1 MKNYL
6 FLILSLSLI
15 FSFSC
20 AKKKKQAAQPEGDIF
35 ISGSVNEPVEGKPI
49 ITAKV
54 IVEDSSGK
62 KLAETKTDEFG
73 VFHTKL
79 KKGDIK
85 GDLKVKVEHQGYA
98 PLSKVIRKDS
108 IVRQISLELTP
119 ELVDSNFI
127 IGRFIAGR
135 YYKNE
140 DGTET
145 MKTSSGQAMITGRFI
160 TGRMITG
167 GTPSFISRIKSIFKK
182 DEGGVS
188 AEITVGDPDKN
199 IGSFPG
205 DFQASDPQ
213 FAKASGSSER
223 VQLATSGWIDITFRD
238 TEGNP
243 VQVVSKDNPAIVMRR
258 IPDSQQKDVIEAY
271 KRGVRSIPWY
281 YYDEGE
287 GIWKRTEFDANV
299 ILVNEDVDGDGVQ
312 EEVAYAQVP
321 ITHTSYY
328 NLDYPLNSTEI
339 CFQGKVLDANGKP
352 VQGLYVIAY
361 SSSSYVYTRTDDKG
375 EFKLYVP
382 QVKSYYGCLE
392 WGQQCWWGNYFCW
405 TSCIRYGNVLEYWR
419 FKIFAV
425 DKVRWGEIQE
435 RTRVLD
441 VSTEGK
447 EKYKCHDIGVLPPP
461 EMYSLSCSVKDV
473 SGNPLVGASVVS
485 SDGKS
490 AETDSSGKFTLISK
504 KGNLVLTVSYEKDGR
519 IYKAQ
524 KEIYV
529 DRDINEDVCSILMRL
544 EPVKIRCS
552 AFINQKPGEIEVFVK
567 GNNAKTNQDGSFE
580 VSIPRPVKDEE
591 VKVLYIAKFPDGSTE
606 GQEQI
611 IKVKPDDTE
620 VLCPQNINFE
630 YNEICVEGQVK
641 NEEGKG
647 IRGVYVLVGGKSP
660 VITDEGGFFKVQ
672 GGRAKKTEEGKY
684 KYKVKYIY
692 LSPYG
697 REEVEKEYEAKG
709 TECVW
714 DKQEIDTRPA
724 WLIGTVKTKRGRHI
738 GGAKVETEFGEVDYT
753 NPGGQFKL
761 KAPTNS
767 KVKVYASYGGA
778 TTQVEVQ
785 TKERGSTASVD
796 IILNVEDTPP
806 KVRVLGLGKAK
817 PGGKLKFK
825 IEITD
830 DSDSVGYGVSIKD
843 WGFSDSG
850 TIKLEGWRGEK
861 EFEVGVP
868 AGAKSA
874 DLEVEAK
881 DTGGNEDR
889 VVMKV
894 EVVEKNRA
902 PEIIRIDVEGEVM
915 VGGRFIASAVAYD
928 PEEDEMSYEWGLMM
942 GERDYSGW
950 MMVYGA
956 TVVVDVPEN
965 ASGGTYLMKVK
976 VKDSEGGE
984 RIFAREI
991 KLTKEAK
998 KGESVCVPSEEVC
1011 DGLDN
1016 DCNGLIDDGVK
1027 LVFYKDLDR
1036 DGYTDGTTSVGCSAP
1051 QGYVLSALLGDCNDE
1066 NNQINPGKAEICDGI
1081 DNNCNGQTDEG
1092 VKLVFYRDRDGDGY
1106 GDANDQTLA
1115 CTQPTGYVSNSSDC
1129 NDNDPNVRPGKTE
1142 ICDNKD
1148 NNCNG
1153 QIDEGNV
1160 CGSASTFAKTIGRSV
1175 TDYAYSI
1182 VQSSDGGYAVA
1193 GWNKSFGAGGADIYV
1208 VKLDSGGNVQ
1218 WTKAI
1223 GGSSQDEAYSIVQ
1236 SSDGGYAVAGST
1248 WSFGAGGWDIY
1259 VVKLDSGGNV
1269 QWTKAIGGSSEDEAR
1284 SIIQS
1289 SDGGYV
1295 VAGWTSSF
1303 GAGGADFYVVKLDS
1317 GGNVQWTKAIGGSSE
1332 DEARSIIQSSD
1343 GGYVV
1348 AGWTSSFGAGSADIY
1363 LVKLDSGGNVQWTK
1377 TIGGSSTDVA
1387 YSIVQSSDGGY
1398 VVAGWTSSFG
1408 AGGWDI
1414 YVVKLDSGGNVQWT
1428 KAIGGSSDDLASS
1441 IIQSSDG
1448 GYIVAGV
1455 TGSFGAGSAD
1465 IYLVKLDSGGNVQWT
1480 KTIGGSSEDLAWSIV
1495 QSSDG
1500 GYAVAGYTSSF
1511 VAGGADIYVVK
1522 LDANGNVCFSQN
1534 ITNYSVSSNVGSF
1547 SAPSPVSSTQSPTVN
1562 TVSPTV
1568 ASYASSVSDV
1578 CALSPAPHLCSAS
1591 QDCGFGSAI
1600 ATNFGSAVE
1609 TNKEDVKSYGC
1620 SAGGVLSRFLIPA
1633 FMLIV
1638 YGWLR
1643 KKRKKKK
1650 D

>member
-1 MKNYL
+1 M
-6 FLILSLSLI
+6 I
-15 FSFSC
+15 
-20 AKKKKQAAQPEGDIF
+20 
-35 ISGSVNEPVEGKPI
+35 
-49 ITAKV
+49 
-54 IVEDSSGK
+54 
-62 KLAETKTDEFG
+62 
-73 VFHTKL
+73 
-79 KKGDIK
+79 IK
-85 GDLKVKVEHQGYA
+85 GDLKIKVEHQGYA

-238 TEGNP
+238 AEGNP

-299 ILVNEDVDGDGVQ
+299 ILVNEDVDEDGVQ

-339 CFQGKVLDANGKP
+339 CFQGKVLDANGRP
-352 VQGLYVIAY
+352 VPGLYVIAY
-361 SSSSYVYTRTDDKG
+361 SSSSYTYARTDDKG
-375 EFKLYVP
+375 EFKIYVP
-382 QVKSYYGCLE
+382 QAKFRRCLE
-392 WGQQCWWGNYFCW
+392 WRQECRWGNYFCW
-405 TSCIRYGNVLEYWR
+405 PSCIRYGNVLEYWR
-419 FKIFAV
+419 FKIFAA
-425 DKVRWGEIQE
+425 DKVRWGEIKE
-435 RTRVLD
+435 RTRVLE

-485 SDGKS
+485 SDGKP

-529 DRDINEDVCSILMRL
+529 DKDINEDVCSIVMRL
-544 EPVKIRCS
+544 EPVKIKCS
-552 AFINQKPGEIEVFVK
+552 AFINQNPGEIEVFVN
-567 GNNAKTNQDGSFE
+567 GNNTKTNQDGSFE

-591 VKVLYIAKFPDGSTE
+591 VKLLYIAKFPDGSTE
-606 GQEQI
+606 GQMQI

-630 YNEICVEGQVK
+630 YNEVCVEGQVK

-647 IRGVYVLVGGKSP
+647 IKGVYVLVGGKSP

-697 REEVEKEYEAKG
+697 REEVENEYEAKG

-724 WLIGTVKTKRGRHI
+724 WLIGTVKTKRGRHV

-753 NPGGQFKL
+753 NPGVQFKL

-796 IILNVEDTPP
+796 IILNVDDTPP

-817 PGGKLKFK
+817 PGGKLRFK

-830 DSDSVGYGVSIKD
+830 DSDSVGYGVRIKD

-850 TIKLEGWRGEK
+850 TIKLENGRGEK

-874 DLEVEAK
+874 DLELEAK

-915 VGGRFIASAVAYD
+915 VGGRFIASAVGYD
-928 PEEDEMSYEWGLMM
+928 PDGDEMSYEWGLTK
-942 GERDYSGW
+942 GEKDYSGW

-956 TVVVDVPEN
+956 TAVVDVPEN
-965 ASGGTYLMKVK
+965 ASGGIYLMKVK

-984 RIFAREI
+984 RIFVREI
-991 KLTKEAK
+991 NLTKELK
-998 KGESVCVPSEEVC
+998 KGESVCVPSEEIC

-1027 LVFYKDLDR
+1027 LVFYKDLDG

-1051 QGYVLSALLGDCNDE
+1051 SGYVSSATSGDCND
-1066 NNQINPGKAEICDGI
+1066 NDQHINPGKAEICDGI

-1092 VKLVFYRDRDGDGY
+1092 VKLVFYRDKDGDGY
-1106 GDANDQTLA
+1106 GDVNDQTLA
-1115 CTQPTGYVSNSSDC
+1115 CVQPTGYVSNSSDC
-1129 NDNDPNVRPGKTE
+1129 NDNDPNVNPGKTE
-1142 ICDNKD
+1142 ICDGKD
-1148 NNCNG
+1148 NDCDG
-1153 QIDEGNV
+1153 QIDEGFNVGQSCTVGIGECARTGQYVCKADGSGTQCNATPGTPTTEICDGKDNDCDGQTDEGNV
-1160 CGSASTFAKTIGRSV
+1160 CGVVLDLGDSHTCAIKQDGSLWCWGRNLRGQV
-1175 TDYAYSI
+1175 GDGTNTDRNI
-1182 VQSSDGGYAVA
+1182 PVQIMSSG
-1193 GWNKSFGAGGADIYV
+1193 I
-1208 VKLDSGGNVQ
+1208 
-1218 WTKAI
+1218 
-1223 GGSSQDEAYSIVQ
+1223 
-1236 SSDGGYAVAGST
+1236 
-1248 WSFGAGGWDIY
+1248 
-1259 VVKLDSGGNV
+1259 
-1269 QWTKAIGGSSEDEAR
+1269 
-1284 SIIQS
+1284 
-1289 SDGGYV
+1289 
-1295 VAGWTSSF
+1295 
-1303 GAGGADFYVVKLDS
+1303 
-1317 GGNVQWTKAIGGSSE
+1317 
-1332 DEARSIIQSSD
+1332 
-1343 GGYVV
+1343 
-1348 AGWTSSFGAGSADIY
+1348 
-1363 LVKLDSGGNVQWTK
+1363 
-1377 TIGGSSTDVA
+1377 
-1387 YSIVQSSDGGY
+1387 
-1398 VVAGWTSSFG
+1398 
-1408 AGGWDI
+1408 
-1414 YVVKLDSGGNVQWT
+1414 
-1428 KAIGGSSDDLASS
+1428 SS
-1441 IIQSSDG
+1441 ISLGSMHTCAIKQDG
-1448 GYIVAGV
+1448 SLWCWGDNDYGQRGDGMVGSKNFPVQIIPSGV
-1455 TGSFGAGSAD
+1455 LSVSLGSIHTCAIKQDGS
-1465 IYLVKLDSGGNVQWT
+1465 LWCW
-1480 KTIGGSSEDLAWSIV
+1480 GSNSYGQLG
-1495 QSSDG
+1495 DG
-1500 GYAVAGYTSSF
+1500 TYTSRTAPVQIMSS
-1511 VAGGADIYVVK
+1511 GVK
-1522 LDANGNVCFSQN
+1522 AVSLGYYHTCVIKQDSSLWCWGRDNYGNG
-1534 ITNYSVSSNVGSF
+1534 ITTPIQVIPSGVSSVSSGSYHTCAVKIDGSLWCWGDNSYGQLGNGTYSDSSTPVQIISSGVVSVSAGGHHTCAIKQDSSLWCWGDNVSGQLGNGSQ
-1547 SAPSPVSSTQSPTVN
+1547 SAGVSSPVQIVSSGVKAVSLGWAHTCAIKTDGSLWCWGRNDSGQLGDGTYTIKTSPTYIMN
-1562 TVSPTV
+1562 LGSGGGGAPFIFFGEK
-1568 ASYASSVSDV
+1568 SSFDNREEIQANSE
-1578 CALSPAPHLCSAS
+1578 
-1591 QDCGFGSAI
+1591 QKRI
-1600 ATNFGSAVE
+1600 R
-1609 TNKEDVKSYGC
+1609 YGC
-1620 SAGGVLSRFLIPA
+1620 SSANIVFYVLHLFVPAFILFALLKSRF
-1633 FMLIV
+1633 FV
-1638 YGWLR
+1638 R
-1643 KKRKKKK
+1643 N
-1650 D
+1650 

>member
-1 MKNYL
+1 
-6 FLILSLSLI
+6 
-15 FSFSC
+15 
-20 AKKKKQAAQPEGDIF
+20 
-35 ISGSVNEPVEGKPI
+35 
-49 ITAKV
+49 
-54 IVEDSSGK
+54 
-62 KLAETKTDEFG
+62 
-73 VFHTKL
+73 
-79 KKGDIK
+79 
-85 GDLKVKVEHQGYA
+85 
-98 PLSKVIRKDS
+98 LSKVIRKDS

-119 ELVDSNFI
+119 DLVDSNFI
-127 IGRFIAGR
+127 TGRFITGR

-145 MKTSSGQAMITGRFI
+145 MKTSSGQVMITGRFI
-160 TGRMITG
+160 TGRMITARS
-167 GTPSFISRIKSIFKK
+167 PSFISRIKSIFKK
-182 DEGGVS
+182 DEGWVS

-238 TEGNP
+238 SNGNP

-321 ITHTSYY
+321 ITHTSWY
-328 NLDYPLNSTEI
+328 NIDFPLDSTEI

-361 SSSSYVYTRTDDKG
+361 SSSSYTYARTDERG
-375 EFKLYVP
+375 EFKIYVP
-382 QVKSYYGCLE
+382 QAKSYKCLE
-392 WGQQCWWGNYFCW
+392 WKQECWNFCWWGQNCWNFCW
-405 TSCIRYGNVLEYWR
+405 TSCVKYSDEILEYWR
-419 FKIFAV
+419 FKIFAA
-425 DKVRWGEIQE
+425 DEVRWGEIQE

-529 DRDINEDVCSILMRL
+529 DRDINEDVCSIVMRL
-544 EPVKIRCS
+544 EPVKIKCS
-552 AFINQKPGEIEVFVK
+552 AFINQNPGEIEIFVK
-567 GNNAKTNQDGSFE
+567 GNNTKTNQDGSFE

-606 GQEQI
+606 GQVQI
-611 IKVKPDDTE
+611 VKVKPDDTE

-630 YNEICVEGQVK
+630 YNEVCVEGQVK

-672 GGRAKKTEEGKY
+672 GGRAKKNEEGKY

-697 REEVEKEYEAKG
+697 REEVENEYEAKG

-724 WLIGTVKTKRGRHI
+724 WLIGTVKTKRGRSV
-738 GGAKVETEFGEVDYT
+738 GGARVETEFGEVDYT

-796 IILNVEDTPP
+796 IILNVDDTPP

-850 TIKLEGWRGEK
+850 TIKLEGGRGEK
-861 EFEVGVP
+861 EIEVVVP

-902 PEIIRIDVEGEVM
+902 PEIIRIDVEGEVWI
-915 VGGRFIASAVAYD
+915 GGRFVASAVGYD
-928 PEEDEMSYEWGLMM
+928 PEGDEMSYEWVLMK
-942 GERDYSGW
+942 EEKDYSGW

-984 RIFAREI
+984 RIFVREI

-998 KGESVCVPSEEVC
+998 KGESVCVPSEEIC

-1027 LVFYKDLDR
+1027 LVFYKDLDG
-1036 DGYTDGTTSVGCSAP
+1036 DGYTDGTTLVGCSAP

-1066 NNQINPGKAEICDGI
+1066 NNQINPGKTEICDGI
-1081 DNNCNGQTDEG
+1081 DNNCNGLIDEG
-1092 VKLVFYRDRDGDGY
+1092 VKLVFYKDLDGDGYTDGITQVVCSAPSGYVSSATSGDCNDNDPNVNPGKTEICDGKDNNCNGQTDEGVLLVFYRDKDGDGY
-1106 GDANDQTLA
+1106 GDVNDQTLA

-1129 NDNDPNVRPGKTE
+1129 NDNDPNVSPEKTE
-1142 ICDNKD
+1142 ICDGKD
-1148 NNCNG
+1148 NDCDG
-1153 QIDEGNV
+1153 QIDEGFNV
-1160 CGSASTFAKTIGRSV
+1160 GQSCTVGVGECARTGQFVCKADGSGTQCNATPGTPTTEICDGRDNDCDGQIDEGIVCHFAKTIGGSADDV
-1175 TDYAYSI
+1175 ASSI
-1182 VQSSDGGYAVA
+1182 IQSSDGGYVVA
-1193 GWNKSFGAGGADIYV
+1193 GYT
-1208 VKLDSGGNVQ
+1208 Q
-1218 WTKAI
+1218 
-1223 GGSSQDEAYSIVQ
+1223 
-1236 SSDGGYAVAGST
+1236 
-1248 WSFGAGGWDIY
+1248 SFGAGGWDFY
-1259 VVKLDSGGNV
+1259 VVKLDSSGNV
-1269 QWTKAIGGSSEDEAR
+1269 IWTKTIGGGSDDVAR

-1295 VAGWTSSF
+1295 VAGWT
-1303 GAGGADFYVVKLDS
+1303 
-1317 GGNVQWTKAIGGSSE
+1317 N
-1332 DEARSIIQSSD
+1332 
-1343 GGYVV
+1343 
-1348 AGWTSSFGAGSADIY
+1348 
-1363 LVKLDSGGNVQWTK
+1363 
-1377 TIGGSSTDVA
+1377 
-1387 YSIVQSSDGGY
+1387 
-1398 VVAGWTSSFG
+1398 SFG
-1408 AGGWDI
+1408 AGGWD
-1414 YVVKLDSGGNVQWT
+1414 
-1428 KAIGGSSDDLASS
+1428 
-1441 IIQSSDG
+1441 
-1448 GYIVAGV
+1448 
-1455 TGSFGAGSAD
+1455 F
-1465 IYLVKLDSGGNVQWT
+1465 
-1480 KTIGGSSEDLAWSIV
+1480 
-1495 QSSDG
+1495 
-1500 GYAVAGYTSSF
+1500 
-1511 VAGGADIYVVK
+1511 YVVK
-1522 LDANGNVCFSQN
+1522 LDANGNVVWTKT
-1534 ITNYSVSSNVGSF
+1534 IGGTGSVAILSLVQLKLLEQVVGR
-1547 SAPSPVSSTQSPTVN
+1547 
-1562 TVSPTV
+1562 
-1568 ASYASSVSDV
+1568 
-1578 CALSPAPHLCSAS
+1578 C
-1591 QDCGFGSAI
+1591 I
-1600 ATNFGSAVE
+1600 
-1609 TNKEDVKSYGC
+1609 
-1620 SAGGVLSRFLIPA
+1620 
-1633 FMLIV
+1633 
-1638 YGWLR
+1638 
-1643 KKRKKKK
+1643 
-1650 D
+1650 

>member
-6 FLILSLSLI
+6 FIILSFSLI

-20 AKKKKQAAQPEGDIF
+20 AKKKKQATQPEGDIF
-35 ISGSVNEPVEGKPI
+35 ISGSVKEPLEGKPI

-79 KKGDIK
+79 KKDDIK
-85 GDLKVKVEHQGYA
+85 GDLKVRVEHQGYA

-108 IVRQISLELTP
+108 IITGRIITARQISLELTP

-127 IGRFIAGR
+127 TGRFITGR

-167 GTPSFISRIKSIFKK
+167 RTPSFISRIKSIFKK

-321 ITHTSYY
+321 ITHTSWY
-328 NLDYPLNSTEI
+328 NIDFPLDSTEI
-339 CFQGKVLDANGKP
+339 CFQGKVLDANGRP
-352 VQGLYVIAY
+352 IQGLYVIAY
-361 SSSSYVYTRTDDKG
+361 SSSSYTYARTDDKG

-382 QVKSYYGCLE
+382 QAKFRRCLE
-392 WGQQCWWGNYFCW
+392 LGQECRNFCWWEQFCW
-405 TSCIRYGNVLEYWR
+405 NFCWPSCVKYSDEILEYWR
-419 FKIFAV
+419 FKIFAADEV
-425 DKVRWGEIQE
+425 KRGDIQE
-435 RTRVLD
+435 RTRVLE

-490 AETDSSGKFTLISK
+490 SETDSSGKFTLISN

-529 DRDINEDVCSILMRL
+529 DKDIKEDVCSIVMRL

-552 AFINQKPGEIEVFVK
+552 AFINQIPGEIEVFVR
-567 GNNAKTNQDGSFE
+567 GNSTKTNQDGSFE
-580 VSIPRPVKDEE
+580 VSTPRPVREEE
-591 VKVLYIAKFPDGSTE
+591 VKLLYIAKFPDGSTE

-630 YNEICVEGQVK
+630 YNEVCVEGQVK

-697 REEVEKEYEAKG
+697 REELENEYEAKG

-724 WLIGTVKTKRGRHI
+724 WLIGTVKTKRGRHV

-767 KVKVYASYGGA
+767 KVKVYASYGGT

-796 IILNVEDTPP
+796 IILNVDDTPP

-817 PGGKLKFK
+817 PGGKLRFK

-850 TIKLEGWRGEK
+850 TIKLEGGRGEK
-861 EFEVGVP
+861 EFEVVVP
-868 AGAKSA
+868 AGARSA

-894 EVVEKNRA
+894 EVVEKNRS
-902 PEIIRIDVEGEVM
+902 PEIIRIDVEGDVRI
-915 VGGRFIASAVAYD
+915 GGRFIASAVGYD
-928 PEEDEMSYEWGLMM
+928 PEGDEMSYEWGLMI
-942 GERDYSGW
+942 GEKDYSGW

-956 TVVVDVPEN
+956 TAVVDVPEN

-976 VKDSEGGE
+976 VKDSQGGE
-984 RIFAREI
+984 RIFVREI
-991 KLTKEAK
+991 KLTKEVK
-998 KGESVCVPSEEVC
+998 KGESVCVPVNEIC
-1011 DGLDN
+1011 DGKDN
-1016 DCNGLIDDGVK
+1016 DCN
-1027 LVFYKDLDR
+1027 
-1036 DGYTDGTTSVGCSAP
+1036 
-1051 QGYVLSALLGDCNDE
+1051 
-1066 NNQINPGKAEICDGI
+1066 
-1081 DNNCNGQTDEG
+1081 
-1092 VKLVFYRDRDGDGY
+1092 
-1106 GDANDQTLA
+1106 
-1115 CTQPTGYVSNSSDC
+1115 
-1129 NDNDPNVRPGKTE
+1129 
-1142 ICDNKD
+1142 
-1148 NNCNG
+1148 
-1153 QIDEGNV
+1153 
-1160 CGSASTFAKTIGRSV
+1160 
-1175 TDYAYSI
+1175 
-1182 VQSSDGGYAVA
+1182 
-1193 GWNKSFGAGGADIYV
+1193 
-1208 VKLDSGGNVQ
+1208 
-1218 WTKAI
+1218 
-1223 GGSSQDEAYSIVQ
+1223 
-1236 SSDGGYAVAGST
+1236 
-1248 WSFGAGGWDIY
+1248 
-1259 VVKLDSGGNV
+1259 
-1269 QWTKAIGGSSEDEAR
+1269 
-1284 SIIQS
+1284 
-1289 SDGGYV
+1289 
-1295 VAGWTSSF
+1295 
-1303 GAGGADFYVVKLDS
+1303 
-1317 GGNVQWTKAIGGSSE
+1317 
-1332 DEARSIIQSSD
+1332 
-1343 GGYVV
+1343 
-1348 AGWTSSFGAGSADIY
+1348 
-1363 LVKLDSGGNVQWTK
+1363 
-1377 TIGGSSTDVA
+1377 
-1387 YSIVQSSDGGY
+1387 
-1398 VVAGWTSSFG
+1398 
-1408 AGGWDI
+1408 
-1414 YVVKLDSGGNVQWT
+1414 
-1428 KAIGGSSDDLASS
+1428 
-1441 IIQSSDG
+1441 
-1448 GYIVAGV
+1448 
-1455 TGSFGAGSAD
+1455 
-1465 IYLVKLDSGGNVQWT
+1465 
-1480 KTIGGSSEDLAWSIV
+1480 
-1495 QSSDG
+1495 
-1500 GYAVAGYTSSF
+1500 
-1511 VAGGADIYVVK
+1511 
-1522 LDANGNVCFSQN
+1522 
-1534 ITNYSVSSNVGSF
+1534 
-1547 SAPSPVSSTQSPTVN
+1547 
-1562 TVSPTV
+1562 
-1568 ASYASSVSDV
+1568 
-1578 CALSPAPHLCSAS
+1578 
-1591 QDCGFGSAI
+1591 
-1600 ATNFGSAVE
+1600 
-1609 TNKEDVKSYGC
+1609 
-1620 SAGGVLSRFLIPA
+1620 
-1633 FMLIV
+1633 
-1638 YGWLR
+1638 
-1643 KKRKKKK
+1643 
-1650 D
+1650 